1 MTLPGDDTILL
12 AHGGGGL
19 LMRQLI
25 DEVILEALGRPDSGV
40 LEDSA
45 VMDWD
50 MEHSGPPLCPSRGRL
65 GSRLAL
71 TTDSY
76 VVSPLFFRGGDIGRL
91 AVAGTVNDLA
101 VVGARPLWLTLSM
114 VIEEGFSFAELRRVL
129 VSARRTADEAGVR
142 IVTGDTK
149 VVERGSADRLFLNTA
164 GVGAVR
170 PGLSISVANAAPG
183 DAVLLSGPIGDHGI
197 AVLSEREG
205 IAFDTPVMSD
215 VAPLA
220 GLVEAMLAAS
230 PSGIRCMRDPTRGG
244 VAAALNEI
252 AAASQVGILLRE
264 AHVPVRPAVQAAC
277 DMLGLD
283 PLAVA
288 NEGKLIAVVR
298 ADEAE
303 SVLAAMHG
311 HALGQG
317 AALVGEVTARS
328 RGTVTLDTLAGG
340 LRIVDVPYGEQL
352 PRIC

>member
-1 MTLPGDDTILL
+1 MTARKDDTILL

-25 DEVILEALGRPDSGV
+25 DEVIVETLGRPDSGV
-40 LEDSA
+40 LDDSA

-50 MEHSGPPLCPSRGRL
+50 AGP
-65 GSRLAL
+65 RLAL

-101 VVGARPLWLTLSM
+101 MVGARPLWLTLSI
-114 VIEEGFSFAELRRVL
+114 VIEEGFSMEGLRRVL
-129 VSARRTADEAGVR
+129 VSARRTADEARVR
-142 IVTGDTK
+142 IVAGDTK
-149 VVERGSADRLFLNTA
+149 VVERGGADKLFLNTA

-170 PGLSISVANAAPG
+170 PGLSISAANAAPG
-183 DAVLLSGPIGDHGI
+183 DLVLISGPIGDHGV
-197 AVLSEREG
+197 AVLSQREG
-205 IAFDTPVMSD
+205 IEFETPVVSD

-220 GLVEAMLAAS
+220 DLVEVMLIAS
-230 PSGIRCMRDPTRGG
+230 PSGIRCLRDPTRGG
-244 VAAALNEI
+244 ASAALNEI
-252 AAASQVGILLRE
+252 AAASEVGIMLRE
-264 AHVPVRPAVQAAC
+264 ADVPIRPAVRAAC

-288 NEGKLIAVVR
+288 NEGKLIAVIR
-298 ADEAE
+298 AAEAE
-303 SVLAAMHG
+303 RVLNAMRLQP
-311 HALGQG
+311 LGKD
-317 AALVGEVTARS
+317 AVLVGEVTAKS
-328 RGTVTLDTLAGG
+328 PATVTLDTLAGG